1 MDLRIIG
8 CRIKEIREKK
18 NLTQEELADLA
29 EISPTHISVIERGVK
44 VPKLDTFIAI
54 ANALDV
60 SADELLVGIV
70 NCSVLGVAN
79 QLSETLSKLPNCE
92 QKKILDAIRILI
104 DE

>member
-29 EISPTHISVIERGVK
+29 EISSTHISVIERGV
-44 VPKLDTFIAI
+44 
-54 ANALDV
+54 NALDV

-92 QKKILDAIRILI
+92 QKKILNAIRVLI

>member
-1 MDLRIIG
+1 MDLGIIG

-54 ANALDV
+54 ANALEV
-60 SADELLVGIV
+60 SADELLIGIV
-70 NCSVLGVAN
+70 DRSAIGVAN
-79 QLSETLSKLPNCE
+79 QLSDLLFELPNHQ
-92 QKKILDAIRILI
+92 QKKILDVVRTLI
-104 DE
+104 EE